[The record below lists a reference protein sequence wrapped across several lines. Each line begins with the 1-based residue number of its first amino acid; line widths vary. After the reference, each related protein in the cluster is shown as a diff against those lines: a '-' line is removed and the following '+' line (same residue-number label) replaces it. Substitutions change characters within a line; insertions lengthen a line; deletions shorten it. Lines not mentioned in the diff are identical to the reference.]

1 MKFLKF
7 NKEDKK
13 FVKMINSKH
22 YSFELVLPEELLH
35 DILKQIEQY
44 KNKNEDINI
53 SWQMKF
59 KNENFIHYKNCIFY
73 EPVDYEI
80 PKNTYFKQNNRL
92 VNFNNLDNYSILKFK
107 KIKVSFS
114 SMDYY
119 SNSIKYKNK
128 IVGNI
133 TMRLKQS
140 KNLSRYKDGILLERV
155 MKISNLN

>member
-7 NKEDKK
+7 NEEDKR

-22 YSFELVLPEELLH
+22 YSFELIISEEILH
-35 DILKQIEQY
+35 DILEQIEQY

-53 SWQMKF
+53 AWQMKF
-59 KNENFIHYKNCIFY
+59 KNQNFIHYKNCIFS
-73 EPVDYEI
+73 EPIDFEI

-92 VNFNNLDNYSILKFK
+92 VNSNNLKNLKFK

>member
-22 YSFELVLPEELLH
+22 YSFELVISEERLH
-35 DILKQIEQY
+35 DILEQIEQY

-53 SWQMKF
+53 AWQMKF
-59 KNENFIHYKNCIFY
+59 KNENFIHYKNCIFSDPI
-73 EPVDYEI
+73 EFEI

-92 VNFNNLDNYSILKFK
+92 VNSNNLKNLKFK

-128 IVGNI
+128 VAGNI
-133 TMRLKQS
+133 IMRLKEPRNQI
-140 KNLSRYKDGILLERV
+140 RYKDGVLLERV

>member
-7 NKEDKK
+7 NEEDKR

-22 YSFELVLPEELLH
+22 YSFELIISEEILH
-35 DILKQIEQY
+35 DILEQIEQY

-59 KNENFIHYKNCIFY
+59 KNENFIHYKNCIFS
-73 EPVDYEI
+73 EPIDFEI

-92 VNFNNLDNYSILKFK
+92 VNSNNLKNLKFK

-119 SNSIKYKNK
+119 TNSIKYKNK